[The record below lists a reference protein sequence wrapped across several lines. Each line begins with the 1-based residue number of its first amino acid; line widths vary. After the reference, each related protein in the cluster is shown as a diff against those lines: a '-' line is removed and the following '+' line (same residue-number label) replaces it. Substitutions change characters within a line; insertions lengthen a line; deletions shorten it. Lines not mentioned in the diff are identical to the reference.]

1 MREMSTDIWK
11 VEGDFPVYFRY
22 TVGVAG
28 EKFFREIKDN
38 GKLVGSCC
46 KKCDITYVPPR
57 IFCER
62 CMSRPV
68 DFVNVENTGTV
79 ESYTTCYRDSQGK
92 VMEKPT
98 TVAFVRFNGT
108 HGGLIQKVHG
118 DVAIGDKVRVVFKDK
133 AQRTGSILDIA
144 YFERL

>member
-1 MREMSTDIWK
+1 MSEMSTDISK
-11 VEGDFPVYFRY
+11 VEGDFPVHFRY

-38 GKLVGSCC
+38 GKLTGSRC
-46 KKCDITYVPPR
+46 KKCGITYVPPR

-62 CMSRPV
+62 CMSKL
-68 DFVNVENTGTV
+68 DEFVNVENTGTV
-79 ESYTTCYRDSQGK
+79 ETHTTCCRDSQGK
-92 VMEKPT
+92 AMEKPMR
-98 TVAFVRFNGT
+98 VAFVRFYGT

-118 DVAIGDKVRVVFKDK
+118 DVSIGDKVRVVFKDK